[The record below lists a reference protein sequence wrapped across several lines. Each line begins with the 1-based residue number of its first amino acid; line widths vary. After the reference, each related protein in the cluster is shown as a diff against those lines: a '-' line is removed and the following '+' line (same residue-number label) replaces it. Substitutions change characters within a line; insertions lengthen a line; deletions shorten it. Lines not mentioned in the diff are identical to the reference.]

1 MVKRLVRIP
10 RGLIMAVMVMFAALL
25 FLSITTFGLRPAAA
39 QEPTDT
45 PAPAPM
51 FNVVLTREL
60 AEGGDVDGDGIVDP
74 GDKLHYSV
82 SVSNVSTQGSGPVDV
97 VVRLDSTLIG
107 TVTNISEGGAQGEG
121 SDVVWPFEDIAGGQE
136 ETLAFDATL
145 RTRFPSGRSQL
156 NSLALVR
163 SPDGTELARGVTLPL
178 EVVGPILKLDD
189 LSAELVTD
197 ANDSGRLDA
206 GDTVRLTIVYSNTGG
221 SPSADAT
228 IVSSYPENLVAQV
241 VDNPNDGLD
250 DGVSLSWGVGTVPAD
265 GEMRQVQYDVQLESE
280 FPAGETMVPISAE
293 IRSGGVVRD
302 TAEVDVSV
310 GGANLTVES
319 EIAFRLDQDG
329 DLRGDPGDEVE
340 YQITFANIGDEPAT
354 SVTVTADYNERF
366 LEVFDPSDGGRID
379 ADAGVVTWM
388 LSEVG
393 AGQRTNLTFNARL
406 LALPDGLPVINT
418 GVKVESPD
426 APVDESNPV
435 LQLDTTAEA
444 TPEAGGEEE
453 TFTEQGPAPGQGPL
467 DEFAVGLLLGG
478 FLFLSLLAISFVAT
492 RVLTGPPPDTD
503 DERSARRQ
511 LVRELIE
518 GFVLSLILFSVMLL
532 GLQNALDKDSV
543 NSIIAG
549 IVGYV
554 AGRVASQR

>member
-1 MVKRLVRIP
+1 LVRIP

-82 SVSNVSTQGSGPVDV
+82 SVSNVSAQGSGPVDV

-121 SDVVWPFEDIAGGQE
+121 GDVVWPFEDITGEQE

-189 LSAELVTD
+189 LSAELV
-197 ANDSGRLDA
+197 
-206 GDTVRLTIVYSNTGG
+206 
-221 SPSADAT
+221 
-228 IVSSYPENLVAQV
+228 SSYPENLVAQV

-280 FPAGETMVPISAE
+280 FPAGETAVPISAE

-379 ADAGVVTWM
+379 ADAGVVTWT

-435 LQLDTTAEA
+435 LQLDTTAEG
-444 TPEAGGEEE
+444 TPEPGGEEE
-453 TFTEQGPAPGQGPL
+453 TLTEQGPAPGQGPL

-503 DERSARRQ
+503 DERVARRQ

-554 AGRVASQR
+554 AGRVASQK